1 MTEYDDDSFFRFQRL
16 VEKLLSVKF
25 VIFIVATVLL
35 CCGVLGGAEWLTVAL
50 TVIAGRE
57 IQKFKDFKFTR
68 KVTSE
73 ESLGSDSE
81 GLGMAWHNNCGCDG
95 HMFL

>member
-1 MTEYDDDSFFRFQRL
+1 MIGFRFQKL
-16 VEKLLSVKF
+16 IEKLLSVKF

-35 CCGVLGGAEWLTVAL
+35 CCGVLGGAEGLTVAL

-57 IQKFKDFKFTR
+57 IQKFKFQR

-73 ESLGSDSE
+73 ESMGSD
-81 GLGMAWHNNCGCDG
+81 
-95 HMFL
+95 

>member
-1 MTEYDDDSFFRFQRL
+1 MISFRFQRL
-16 VEKLLSVKF
+16 IEKLLSVKF

-57 IQKFKDFKFTR
+57 AQK
-68 KVTSE
+68 V
-73 ESLGSDSE
+73 LGSRFQV
-81 GLGMAWHNNCGCDG
+81 LGRKEDNEVDLGSN
-95 HMFL
+95 

>member
-1 MTEYDDDSFFRFQRL
+1 MIKWRAEKL

-25 VIFIVATVLL
+25 VIFLVATVLL
-35 CCGVLGGAEWLTVAL
+35 CCGVLGCAEWLTVAL

-73 ESLGSDSE
+73 ESMGSD
-81 GLGMAWHNNCGCDG
+81 
-95 HMFL
+95 

>member
-1 MTEYDDDSFFRFQRL
+1 MISWRFQRL
-16 VEKLLSVKF
+16 IEKLLSVKF

-35 CCGVLGGAEWLTVAL
+35 CFGVLGAGEWLTVAL

-68 KVTSE
+68 TVTSE
-73 ESLGSDSE
+73 ESLGSD
-81 GLGMAWHNNCGCDG
+81 
-95 HMFL
+95 

>member
-1 MTEYDDDSFFRFQRL
+1 MNLISFRFQRL

-35 CCGVLGGAEWLTVAL
+35 CCGVLGGGEWLTVAL

-57 IQKFKDFKFTR
+57 IQKFKDFKTSR
-68 KVTSE
+68 KVSDE
-73 ESLGSDSE
+73 EALGSD
-81 GLGMAWHNNCGCDG
+81 
-95 HMFL
+95 

>member
-1 MTEYDDDSFFRFQRL
+1 MISFRFQRL

-35 CCGVLGGAEWLTVAL
+35 CCGVIGGGEWLTVAL

-57 IQKFKDFKFTR
+57 IQKFKDFKTSK
-68 KVTSE
+68 KVSDE
-73 ESLGSDSE
+73 EALGSD
-81 GLGMAWHNNCGCDG
+81 
-95 HMFL
+95 

>member
-1 MTEYDDDSFFRFQRL
+1 MISWRFQKL
-16 VEKLLSVKF
+16 IEKLLSVKF

-35 CCGVLGGAEWLTVAL
+35 CFGVLGAGEWLTVAL

-68 KVTSE
+68 TVKNE
-73 ESLGSDSE
+73 ESLGSD
-81 GLGMAWHNNCGCDG
+81 
-95 HMFL
+95 